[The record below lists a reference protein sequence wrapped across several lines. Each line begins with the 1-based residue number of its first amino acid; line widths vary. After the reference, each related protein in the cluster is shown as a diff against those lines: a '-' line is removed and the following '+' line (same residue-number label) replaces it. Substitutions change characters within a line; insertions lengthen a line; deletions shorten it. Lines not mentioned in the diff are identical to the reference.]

1 MGLKMKKA
9 KFEGREIKIS
19 DFKESMRGNLHCIYC
34 NTPITYV
41 AGHIRKM
48 GDRDIKVN
56 PYFRLVDEK
65 YNPHQGECMYITSN
79 TVKKIFADIAD
90 ERLATFQNNK
100 YITRLHII
108 TENLEKEKKATESK
122 ENEKSCL
129 EKSEKKYIKDNE
141 QPAYLHTIKKI
152 VKLKE
157 ALDND
162 KELRDLVVL
171 QFYNEYEKRYDE
183 IKWKDFYADYNL

>member
-90 ERLATFQNNK
+90 ER
-100 YITRLHII
+100 
-108 TENLEKEKKATESK
+108 
-122 ENEKSCL
+122 
-129 EKSEKKYIKDNE
+129 
-141 QPAYLHTIKKI
+141 
-152 VKLKE
+152 
-157 ALDND
+157 
-162 KELRDLVVL
+162 
-171 QFYNEYEKRYDE
+171 
-183 IKWKDFYADYNL
+183 